1 MNREK
6 FTSTFAKLILAAGS
20 MSAMLA
26 LGTQTAK
33 AQAIIVTTPF
43 AFSAGSQSYPAGTY
57 QFTLVS
63 EWSLS
68 IRNVKGGG
76 EKFFTVHPE
85 EKGLPGLHGGLA
97 FRNSEGH
104 SNLQAV
110 YVPGTDRAA
119 ELFQHG
125 TRSDRRKS
133 DMAKSDLSLAS
144 TVSSE
149 NVTVGTQN
157 ATGR

>member
-6 FTSTFAKLILAAGS
+6 FTSTFAKLILAAVS

-76 EKFFTVHPE
+76 QRFFTVRPE
-85 EKGLPGLHGGLA
+85 GKGLLGSQGGLV

-104 SNLQAV
+104 SNLQVV

-119 ELFQHG
+119 QLLQHHTPG
-125 TRSDRRKS
+125 N
-133 DMAKSDLSLAS
+133 MAKSDISLAS

-149 NVTVGTQN
+149 NVTAGNQN